1 MTPVPTEP
9 SLEGLVAVRVGDQMI
24 GVPLLRVQDVI
35 APVRIDRVPL
45 APFEVAGSLNL
56 RGRIITAV
64 DMRRRLGLAP
74 REIGQPH
81 MSVIVERG
89 GELYALQVEDV
100 GDVLW
105 LDRAAREPLP
115 VTLAPEWRV
124 LCDGLY
130 RHDDASLLILNIEQT
145 FTLSAPAVAA

>member
-1 MTPVPTEP
+1 MTDLHDPAVDGFV
-9 SLEGLVAVRVGDQMI
+9 SVRVADQMF

-35 APVRIDRVPL
+35 APARIDPAPL
-45 APFEVAGSLNL
+45 APPEVEGLLNL
-56 RGRIITAV
+56 RGRIITAI
-64 DMRRRLGLAP
+64 DMRRRLGLSP
-74 REIGQPH
+74 RDPARPH

-105 LDRAAREPLP
+105 LERAAREPLP
-115 VTLAPEWRV
+115 ATLAVEWRG

-130 RHDDASLLILNIEQT
+130 RHDDASLLILDIERT
-145 FTLSAPAVAA
+145 FALGPTLAVA

>member
-1 MTPVPTEP
+1 M
-9 SLEGLVAVRVGDQMI
+9 
-24 GVPLLRVQDVI
+24 
-35 APVRIDRVPL
+35 
-45 APFEVAGSLNL
+45 NL

-64 DMRRRLGLAP
+64 DMRRRLGLPP

-115 VTLAPEWRV
+115 VTLAPEWRA
-124 LCDGLY
+124 LCDGLH

>member
-1 MTPVPTEP
+1 MTDPQSQALDGFV
-9 SLEGLVAVRVGDQMI
+9 SVRVADQMF

-35 APVRIDRVPL
+35 APARIDRAPL
-45 APFEVAGSLNL
+45 APPEVEGLLNL

-64 DMRRRLGLAP
+64 DMRRRLGLGP
-74 REIGQPH
+74 RDPARPH

-89 GELYALQVEDV
+89 GELFALQVEDV

-105 LDRAAREPLP
+105 LDGAAREPLP
-115 VTLAPEWRV
+115 STLAPEWRG

-130 RHDDASLLILNIEQT
+130 RHDDASLLILDIERT
-145 FTLSAPAVAA
+145 FALGPVQAAA